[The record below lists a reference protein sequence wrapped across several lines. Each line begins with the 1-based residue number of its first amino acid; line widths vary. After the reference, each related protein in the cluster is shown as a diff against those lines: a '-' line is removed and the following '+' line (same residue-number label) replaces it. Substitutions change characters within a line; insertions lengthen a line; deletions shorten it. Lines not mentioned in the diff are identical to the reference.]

1 MRLLSLFFVLLA
13 VCALAQTPA
22 SAPAKPADAIS
33 SNVRIQPAP
42 EKFAFPEDQTLVYDV
57 EWRLWR
63 AGQAT
68 IRIEPAG
75 AEKRLYGTADSAGFV
90 ALLYRVRDRF
100 ETFFDAKTLCS
111 RQITKNI
118 EEGGRRRSTTI
129 RFDAQRGKA
138 VLDEKD
144 LKKNTTKHVENDAP
158 ACATDVLSGMF
169 YVATQPLRDGDIYT
183 FPLNDGG
190 KTVDVKVT
198 VEAREKVKTPA
209 GEFAAI
215 RTQPE
220 SLGLLKN
227 KGNVWIWY
235 SDDERHLPV
244 QMRSKLFWGTLT
256 FRLARIDRDK
266 K

>member
-1 MRLLSLFFVLLA
+1 MRLVPLACLLA
-13 VCALAQTPA
+13 LLVFRAPAQTPA
-22 SAPAKPADAIS
+22 APPPAA
-33 SNVRIQPAP
+33 RILPRP
-42 EKFAFPEDQTLVYDV
+42 DDFKFPENQTLVYEV
-57 EWRLWR
+57 EWRLWK
-63 AGQAT
+63 AGTAT
-68 IRIEPAG
+68 IRPEPAG
-75 AEKRLYGTADSAGFV
+75 AERRIWATADSTGFV

-100 ETFFDAKTLCS
+100 ETFFDARSLCS

-118 EEGGRRRSTTI
+118 EEGARRRQTTI
-129 RFDAQRGKA
+129 RFDYARGKA

-144 LKKNTTKHVENDAP
+144 LKKNTSKHVENDVP
-158 ACATDVLSGMF
+158 ACATDVLSGIF
-169 YVATQPLRDGDIYT
+169 YVAAQPLAPGASYT
-183 FPLNDGG
+183 FPLNDGA

-209 GEFAAI
+209 GEFQAI

-227 KGNVWIWY
+227 KGRVWIWY
-235 SDDERHLPV
+235 SDDGRHIPV

-256 FRLARIDRDK
+256 FRLARIEQGPAEKEK